1 MTTRWAAA
9 LLSVVLI
16 VVMVASAWAQ
26 GGAPAP
32 DQSGTS
38 VAPAPPQR
46 GDEAAQRTIFGP
58 THRVTVYLGAI
69 LVVLALGLFV
79 AGIRRG
85 PRAAR
90 RAPGRRDERGD
101 RAA

>member
-1 MTTRWAAA
+1 MRTVLLTFALMAAM
-9 LLSVVLI
+9 LSP
-16 VVMVASAWAQ
+16 ASAQ
-26 GGAPAP
+26 VGAPAP
-32 DQSGTS
+32 DQPGTS
-38 VAPAPPQR
+38 VAPAPPQP

-79 AGIRRG
+79 AGVRRG
-85 PRAAR
+85 PRVAR
-90 RAPGRRDERGD
+90 RMPGRPDERDD